1 MLIIGCGASGL
12 TAIRQLTA
20 AGHTVECYETFSQLG
35 GVYTNTYDNTILIT
49 SSLLTAFSD
58 YSDGKE
64 ADPTFWTSDEYL
76 RYLCG
81 YSDKYGLLD
90 HVKFGTRVKQIW
102 REEEKEQQKTT
113 YGRGK
118 WRATIQTNCNRA
130 PSHDCHEYDSATE
143 DSNECDTEV
152 GPFDAI
158 LICTGT
164 NSTPY
169 LPHFPGEE
177 EFEGDIIHSA
187 EYRRPSDFEGKRVL
201 VIGAGESGSDI
212 CYDLSKCAA
221 AVGINIRDKHGHII
235 PRKQCTGHVTDCNTN
250 RCRYSNP
257 YVVGDWIGWT
267 TQIAKVALTKLSTAT
282 PEVEVTRKIGE
293 LNIYQGTSAFSKFG
307 CKNSGFVEAIVQH
320 GASLHRGSLKLR
332 PGGADFEDGST
343 FDCDVILAC
352 TRFRRTFPFALEGDN
367 ADIDEYG
374 QTPGL
379 LYKQIFHP
387 AYGGEVAYIGYAR
400 PAFGSIPPTA
410 EMQARLFTMVLSGDV
425 ELPSRKG
432 MEIAASSAASN
443 WEMRF
448 GCDAVHKGIIDFQ
461 IYLDDLARTMRV
473 MPPISKYALRE
484 PWLWL
489 KLMFGPFTV
498 HQYRLV
504 GPDADG
510 NTSREVYAR
519 QPMGNFLECCI
530 TAVFLITS
538 HFLSLM
544 GIKVF
549 TPN

>member
-1 MLIIGCGASGL
+1 MLVIGCGASGL
-12 TAIRQLTA
+12 TAIRQLIA
-20 AGHTVECYETFSQLG
+20 AGHTVQCFETFSQLG
-35 GVYTNTYDNTILIT
+35 GVYTNTYDSTILTT

-64 ADPTFWTSDEYL
+64 ADPTFWTCDEYL
-76 RYLCG
+76 RYLRG
-81 YSDKYGLLD
+81 YADKYGLQD
-90 HVKFGTRVKQIW
+90 HVKFGTRVKRIW
-102 REEEKEQQKTT
+102 REEEQQKTT
-113 YGRGK
+113 CDSGK
-118 WRATIQTNCNRA
+118 WRATIQMTCNRA
-130 PSHDCHEYDSATE
+130 PTHECCEDITTTTE
-143 DSNECDTEV
+143 DLIEPDTEV
-152 GPFDAI
+152 GPFDAV
-158 LICTGT
+158 LVCTGT
-164 NSTPY
+164 NSTPC

-177 EFEGDIIHSA
+177 EFEGEIIHSA
-187 EYRRPSDFEGKRVL
+187 TYRWSSEYEGKRVL
-201 VIGAGESGSDI
+201 VVGAGESASDI
-212 CYDLSKCAA
+212 CNELSKCAA

-257 YVVGDWIGWT
+257 YVVGDWIGWA
-267 TQIAKVALTKLSTAT
+267 TQIAKVGLTKLSTAT

-307 CKNSGFVEAIVQH
+307 CKNEGFVEAIVNH

-332 PGGADFEDGST
+332 PGGADFDDGT
-343 FDCDVILAC
+343 KFDCDMILAC
-352 TRFRRTFPFALEGDN
+352 TGFRRTFPFAVEGGH
-367 ADIDEYG
+367 ADIEEYG

-387 AYGGEVAYIGYAR
+387 AYGGEVAYLGYAR

-425 ELPSRKG
+425 ELPSCKD

-443 WEMRF
+443 WKMRF
-448 GCDAVHKGIIDFQ
+448 GCDAVNKGIIDFQ

-473 MPPISKYALRE
+473 MPPISKYALQE
-484 PWLWL
+484 PRLWL

-504 GPDADG
+504 GPGADG
-510 NTSREVYAR
+510 NTAREVYAR
-519 QPMGNFLECCI
+519 QPLGNFLECSI
-530 TAVFLITS
+530 TAIFLIIS

-544 GIKVF
+544 GLNTF
-549 TPN
+549 APN